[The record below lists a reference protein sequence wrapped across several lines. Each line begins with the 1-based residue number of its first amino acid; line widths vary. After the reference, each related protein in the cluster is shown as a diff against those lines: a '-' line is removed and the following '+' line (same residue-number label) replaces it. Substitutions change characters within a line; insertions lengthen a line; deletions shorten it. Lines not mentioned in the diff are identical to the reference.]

1 MLKSVPVQVRQR
13 VPMGSKSRQFGA
25 RLLSVAYRKVSVAA
39 TVLPAKKDNTIFDK
53 IYFL

>member
-1 MLKSVPVQVRQR
+1 
-13 VPMGSKSRQFGA
+13 MGSKSRQFGA

-53 IYFL
+53 ICFV